1 VTAPVGALLAGHP
14 LVAGLPADALE
25 LLAPHARLRTFGPGE
40 LLLREGTPADTLYLI
55 IGGQVAVEVHVPN
68 RGAMV
73 VETMGPGRIVGLSW
87 ASPPHRYQFDARAVD
102 DVEAVAVDAAG
113 LRSVLA
119 DRPDVGF
126 LVLDRLTAVILDRL
140 QATRVR
146 LLDLY
151 GAG

>member
-1 VTAPVGALLAGHP
+1 VTAAVGDLLAGHP

-25 LLAPHARLRTFGPGE
+25 LLVPHAQVRTFGPGE
-40 LLLREGTPADTLYLI
+40 LILREGTTADTLYLVVA
-55 IGGQVAVEVHVPN
+55 GHVAVEVHVPN
-68 RGAMV
+68 RGSVV

-87 ASPPHRYQFDARAVD
+87 ASPPYRYQFDVRAVD

-126 LVLDRLTAVILDRL
+126 FVLDRLTAVILDRL

-151 GAG
+151 GTG